1 MKFLIIGL
9 TGQTGAGKSTLAQ
22 RLAEEGFPIIDAD
35 VAAREITA
43 TGSLVLNELAV
54 AFGQDIICAD
64 GSLDRRLLA
73 SRAFA
78 SKVSTKKLNRITHPA
93 ITASIKNKIKH
104 AQNSGARAVVI
115 DAAVL
120 LESGLAEEC
129 DIIAVVTAP
138 FDIRLE
144 RIMRRDGLSKD
155 EALKRIKIQPTDEAY
170 FDKADIILQAHPPSI
185 VEEETEKLMRLID
198 EKINQ

>member
-1 MKFLIIGL
+1 MKFLVIGL
-9 TGQTGAGKSTLAQ
+9 TGQTGAGKSTLAR

-35 VAAREITA
+35 IAAREIVA
-43 TGSLVLNELAV
+43 VGSPLLNELAEV
-54 AFGQDIICAD
+54 FGRDIIGSN

-78 SKVSTKKLNRITHPA
+78 SKANTKKINRITHPA
-93 ITASIKNKIKH
+93 ITTSIKNKIEA
-104 AQNSGARAVVI
+104 AQKNGARAVVI

-144 RIMRRDGLSKD
+144 RIMQRDGLSED
-155 EALKRIKIQPTDEAY
+155 EALK
-170 FDKADIILQAHPPSI
+170 
-185 VEEETEKLMRLID
+185 
-198 EKINQ
+198 

>member
-1 MKFLIIGL
+1 MKFLVIGL
-9 TGQTGAGKSTLAQ
+9 TGQTGAGKSTLAE
-22 RLAEEGFPIIDAD
+22 RLAEEGISIIDAD
-35 VAAREITA
+35 IAAREITA
-43 TGSLVLNELAV
+43 TASPVLKELAV
-54 AFGQDIICAD
+54 AFGQDIICQD

-78 SKVSTKKLNRITHPA
+78 SKGGTKKLNRITHPA
-93 ITASIKNKIKH
+93 ITLRVKDKIEA
-104 AQNSGARAVVI
+104 AQKSGAGAVVI

-138 FDIRLE
+138 LDIRLE
-144 RIMRRDGLSKD
+144 RIMRRDGLSED
-155 EALKRIKIQPTDEAY
+155 EALKRIKIQPADKAY
-170 FDKADIILQAHPPSI
+170 FEKADIILQAYPPSI

-198 EKINQ
+198 KKMNQ

>member
-1 MKFLIIGL
+1 MKFLVIGL
-9 TGQTGAGKSTLAQ
+9 TGQTGAGKSTLAR

-35 VAAREITA
+35 IAAREIVA
-43 TGSLVLNELAV
+43 VGSPLLNELAEV
-54 AFGQDIICAD
+54 FGRDIIGSN

-78 SKVSTKKLNRITHPA
+78 SKANTKKINRITHPA
-93 ITASIKNKIKH
+93 ITTSIKNKIEA
-104 AQNSGARAVVI
+104 AQKNGARAVVI

-144 RIMRRDGLSKD
+144 RIMQRDGLSED
-155 EALKRIKIQPTDEAY
+155 EALKRIRIQPDDKAY
-170 FDKADIILQAHPPSI
+170 FEKADIVLQAYPPSV
-185 VEEETEKLMRLID
+185 VEQETEKLMRLID
-198 EKINQ
+198 KKMKK

>member
-1 MKFLIIGL
+1 MRFLIIGL
-9 TGQTGAGKSTLAQ
+9 TGQTGAGKSTLAK
-22 RLAEEGFPIIDAD
+22 RLAEEGIPIIDGD
-35 VAAREITA
+35 IAAREITA
-43 TGSLVLNELAV
+43 AGSPVLNELAAV
-54 AFGQDIICAD
+54 FGQDIICGD

-78 SKVSTKKLNRITHPA
+78 SKANTKKLNKITHPA
-93 ITASIKNKIKH
+93 ITVSIKNKIES
-104 AQNSGARAVVI
+104 AQKSGARAVVI

-120 LESGLAEEC
+120 LESGIAEEC

-155 EALKRIKIQPTDEAY
+155 EALKRIKIQPADKAY
-170 FDKADIILQAHPPSI
+170 FDKADIILQAYPPSI
-185 VEEETEKLMRLID
+185 VEQETEKLMRLID